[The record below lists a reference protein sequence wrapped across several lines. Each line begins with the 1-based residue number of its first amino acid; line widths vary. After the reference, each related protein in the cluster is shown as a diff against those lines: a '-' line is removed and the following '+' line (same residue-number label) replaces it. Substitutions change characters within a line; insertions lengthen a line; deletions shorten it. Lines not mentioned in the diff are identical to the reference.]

1 MGNYNYEY
9 SLITISNH
17 EDVYQEFR
25 KGLLQQKNVD
35 YELIKINNDPHISR

>member
-35 YELIKINNDPHISR
+35 KLNSIKKSSNKNK